1 MRRTKFGTSSM
12 IDNVSNC
19 QTLLESTYVSCT
31 CHFHNNS
38 LNGDL
43 DPLHNSTMIGS
54 WDEK

>member
-19 QTLLESTYVSCT
+19 QTLLESTCT
-31 CHFHNNS
+31 CHFHNS